1 MKSGS
6 NKFKT
11 YLMVSGILAVLVFI
25 GYIYVT
31 SSGWTYSVGTRS
43 GVVNKFSRKGT
54 MFKTWEGELSMG
66 AIDQGGV
73 REKWE
78 FSVLA
83 DQTQMTIDKNDNL
96 IPVENGKRVID
107 LIQETLDVGHRVKL
121 LYRQQRGVQSWRGQ
135 TDYFIINVERVGDNQ

>member
-1 MKSGS
+1 MSSKSSKVKVYVIGG
-6 NKFKT
+6 
-11 YLMVSGILAVLVFI
+11 GILAVVLLI
-25 GYIYVT
+25 GYIYVS
-31 SSGWTYSVGTRS
+31 SSGWTYSVGNRA

-96 IPVENGKRVID
+96 IPVEDGKRVVD
-107 LIQETLDVGHRVKL
+107 LVQEALDGGYRVKL
-121 LYRQQRGVQSWRGQ
+121 LYRQQRGVQSWKGN
-135 TDYFIINVERVGDNQ
+135 TDYFIINVERLGQ